1 MSVTHSAHQMPGA
14 LSRAGYA
21 RHQSVRHWTT
31 GGPVDSEL
39 LEDDDL
45 LAIRERSV
53 ASVADP
59 DVFAWF
65 GLAVGTFLLGF
76 AISGFIPASALRG
89 AIAPMLILAGVT
101 QFIGGLFALRRDDAF
116 AGTTFCI
123 LGAHYAAMAVFLMT
137 VGRGFPATG
146 GAPLLML
153 ALELYCFGYIALV
166 LGAAALRRNLALV
179 ITLLALVPGYVLT
192 GMTIWYGA
200 AMPGV
205 ATRIGGYCLIASAA
219 FAAYVATATLANSMM
234 QGTILP
240 MPGDGT
246 PLAIGR
252 TRSGLGAEHRAAND
266 PAAAAPTE
274 TTAANEPTGKDLTTD
289 SPTTDSATT
298 PSATESD
305 RRGL

>member
-14 LSRAGYA
+14 LSRAGYE

-59 DVFAWF
+59 DAFAWF

-76 AISGFIPASALRG
+76 AISGFIPASALPG
-89 AIAPMLILAGVT
+89 TIAPMLILAGAT

-123 LGAHYAAMAVFLMT
+123 LGAHYAVMAVFLMT

-146 GAPLLML
+146 GAPMLML

-179 ITLLALVPGYVLT
+179 IALLALVPGYVLT

-200 AMPGV
+200 AMPSV

-234 QGTILP
+234 QRTILP
-240 MPGDGT
+240 MPGEGT

-252 TRSGLGAEHRAAND
+252 PRSGLGVEHRAADD
-266 PAAAAPTE
+266 PAATPTE
-274 TTAANEPTGKDLTTD
+274 TTAANEPAGNDLTTD
-289 SPTTDSATT
+289 SATADSATT
-298 PSATESD
+298 QSATESD
-305 RRGL
+305 RRRR